1 MTKHNNPKSTMRKY
15 NKKEL
20 PLRRGNSFLLDCT
33 TKSEMDSVSISGR
46 FFSLFPVVVQ
56 STIGTLNDGA
66 LPLIENEMILYSSDP
81 SMPFSVTEI
90 GSGFNSIQ
98 PRGISN
104 SRLYASNIEDSII
117 FLASGEIG
125 CTTYEKFRFL
135 LFCLA

>member
-1 MTKHNNPKSTMRKY
+1 MRKY

-66 LPLIENEMILYSSDP
+66 LPLIERKAGYSLTKAVFQGKILYS
-81 SMPFSVTEI
+81 
-90 GSGFNSIQ
+90 N
-98 PRGISN
+98 
-104 SRLYASNIEDSII
+104 
-117 FLASGEIG
+117 
-125 CTTYEKFRFL
+125 K
-135 LFCLA
+135 